1 MKFILA
7 SQSPRRREL
16 LSRCGI
22 EFDVI
27 VSGAEEKI
35 RKDTPCDIVE
45 DLAYQ
50 KASAVYE
57 TLDTQEDVCI
67 IGSDTIVVYKDEI
80 LGKPADENEAR
91 DMISLIA
98 ERTHKVFTGVC
109 LIIKRNEEVK
119 SVTFHE
125 ETKVELYPISRFE
138 IDEYI
143 KSGDPMDKAGAYGIQ
158 GDFSK
163 HIKGISGDYNNVV
176 GLPVS
181 RLYQEL
187 KNQKLI

>member
-22 EFDVI
+22 EFDVL
-27 VSGAEEKI
+27 VSGAEETI
-35 RKDTPCDIVE
+35 RKDSPSEIVE

-50 KASAVYE
+50 KASAVFEDYSE
-57 TLDTQEDVCI
+57 DEDVCI
-67 IGSDTIVVYKDEI
+67 IGADTIVVYKDEI
-80 LGKPADENEAR
+80 LGKPKDEDEAR

-98 ERTHKVFTGVC
+98 DRTHTVYTGVC
-109 LIIKRNEEVK
+109 LITRITGKVVVSSFNEAT
-119 SVTFHE
+119 S
-125 ETKVELYPISRFE
+125 VELYPISRYE

-143 KSGDPMDKAGAYGIQ
+143 ASGDPMDKAGAYGIQ

-163 HIKGISGDYNNVV
+163 HVKGITGDYNNVV

-187 KNQKLI
+187 KNKKLI

>member
-1 MKFILA
+1 MNFILA

-22 EFDVI
+22 KFDVC
-27 VSGAEEKI
+27 VSGSEEII
-35 RKDTPCDIVE
+35 RKDAPGEIVE

-50 KASAVYE
+50 KASAVFE
-57 TLDTQEDVCI
+57 NLDMKEDVCI
-67 IGSDTIVVYKDEI
+67 IGSDTVVVYKDEI
-80 LGKPADENEAR
+80 LGKPTDENEAR
-91 DMISLIA
+91 DMLSLIA
-98 ERTHKVFTGVC
+98 DRTHKVYTGVS
-109 LIIKRNEEVK
+109 LIIKTSQGIKTVN
-119 SVTFHE
+119 FHE
-125 ETKVELYPISRFE
+125 STEVILYPISRFE

-163 HIKGISGDYNNVV
+163 HIKGIVGDYNTVV

>member
-1 MKFILA
+1 MNFILE

-22 EFDVI
+22 KFDVC
-27 VSGAEEKI
+27 VSGSEEII
-35 RKDTPCDIVE
+35 RKDAPGEIVE

-50 KASAVYE
+50 KASAVFE
-57 TLDTQEDVCI
+57 SLDTKEDVCI
-67 IGSDTIVVYKDEI
+67 IGSDTVVVYKDEI
-80 LGKPADENEAR
+80 LGKPTDENEAR
-91 DMISLIA
+91 DMLSLIA
-98 ERTHKVFTGVC
+98 DRTHKVYTGVS
-109 LIIKRNEEVK
+109 LIIKTSQGIKTVN
-119 SVTFHE
+119 FHE
-125 ETKVELYPISRFE
+125 STEVILYPISRFE

-163 HIKGISGDYNNVV
+163 HIKGIIGDYNTVV

>member
-16 LSRCGI
+16 LLRCGI
-22 EFDVI
+22 EFDVCI
-27 VSGAEEKI
+27 SGTEETI
-35 RKDTPCDIVE
+35 RKDTPGEIVE

-50 KASAVYE
+50 KASAVFE
-57 TLDTQEDVCI
+57 TLVLEEDTCI
-67 IGSDTIVVYKDEI
+67 IGSDTVVVYKDEI

-91 DMISLIA
+91 DMLSLIA
-98 ERTHKVFTGVC
+98 DRTHKVYTGVS
-109 LIIKRNEEVK
+109 LIIKTSQGIKTVN
-119 SVTFHE
+119 FHE
-125 ETKVELYPISRFE
+125 STEVILYPISRFE

-143 KSGDPMDKAGAYGIQ
+143 KTGDPMDKAGAYGIQ

-163 HIKGISGDYNNVV
+163 HIKGIVGDYNTVV

-187 KNQKLI
+187 KAQKLI

>member
-22 EFDVI
+22 EFEVF

-35 RKDTPCDIVE
+35 RKDTPGEIVE

-57 TLDTQEDVCI
+57 ILDSTEDVCI

-98 ERTHKVFTGVC
+98 DRTHKVYTGVC
-109 LIIKRNEEVK
+109 LIIKRASEIK
-119 SVTFHE
+119 TVTFHE
-125 ETKVELYPISRFE
+125 ATEVMLYPISRFE

-143 KSGDPMDKAGAYGIQ
+143 KTGDPMDKAGAYGIQ
-158 GDFSK
+158 GVFSK
-163 HIKGISGDYNNVV
+163 HIKGIVGDYNSVV

-181 RLYQEL
+181 RLYQEF

>member
-7 SQSPRRREL
+7 SQSPRRHEL

-22 EFDVI
+22 KFDI
-27 VSGAEEKI
+27 CISGSEETI
-35 RKDTPCDIVE
+35 RKDTPGEIVE

-50 KASAVYE
+50 KASAVFENLE
-57 TLDTQEDVCI
+57 TKEDTCI
-67 IGSDTIVVYKDEI
+67 IGSDTVVVYKDEI
-80 LGKPADENEAR
+80 LGKPTDENEAR
-91 DMISLIA
+91 DMLSLIA
-98 ERTHKVFTGVC
+98 DRTHKVYTGVS
-109 LIIKRNEEVK
+109 LIIKTSEGIKVVN
-119 SVTFHE
+119 FHE
-125 ETKVELYPISRFE
+125 STEVILYPISRFE

-143 KSGDPMDKAGAYGIQ
+143 KTGDPMDKAGAYGIQ

-163 HIKGISGDYNNVV
+163 HIKGIIGDYNNVV

-187 KNQKLI
+187 KAQKLI

>member
-16 LSRCGI
+16 LLRCGI
-22 EFDVI
+22 EFDVCI
-27 VSGAEEKI
+27 SGAEETI
-35 RKDTPCDIVE
+35 RKDTPGEIVE

-50 KASAVYE
+50 KASAVFE
-57 TLDTQEDVCI
+57 TLVLEEDVCI
-67 IGSDTIVVYKDEI
+67 IGSDTVVVYKDEI

-91 DMISLIA
+91 DMLSLIA
-98 ERTHKVFTGVC
+98 DRTHKVYTGVS
-109 LIIKRNEEVK
+109 LIIKTSQGIKTVNFHDSTEVI
-119 SVTFHE
+119 
-125 ETKVELYPISRFE
+125 LYPISRFE

-143 KSGDPMDKAGAYGIQ
+143 KTGDPMDKAGAYGIQ

-163 HIKGISGDYNNVV
+163 HIKGIIGDYNTVV

-187 KNQKLI
+187 KAQKLI

>member
-22 EFDVI
+22 NFEVC
-27 VSGAEEKI
+27 VSGAEETI
-35 RKDTPCDIVE
+35 RKDHPSEIVE

-50 KASAVYE
+50 KADAVYKS
-57 TLDTQEDVCI
+57 LDSNEDICV

-80 LGKPADENEAR
+80 LGKPEDKAEAM
-91 DMISLIA
+91 DMLSLIA
-98 ERTHKVFTGVC
+98 DRTHKVFTGVC
-109 LIIKRNEEVK
+109 LIIKKGDVEK
-119 SVTFHE
+119 TIAFHE
-125 ETKVELYPISRFE
+125 ATEVTLYPIDRFE
-138 IDEYI
+138 LEDYI
-143 KSGDPMDKAGAYGIQ
+143 ESGDPMDKAGAYGIQ

-163 HIKGISGDYNNVV
+163 HIKGIVGDYNNVV
-176 GLPVS
+176 GLPVG

>member
-1 MKFILA
+1 MRFILA

-22 EFDVI
+22 EFEVC
-27 VSGAEEKI
+27 VSGAEEII
-35 RKDTPCDIVE
+35 RKDSPSEIVE
-45 DLAYQ
+45 DLAFQ
-50 KASAVYE
+50 KASAVFE
-57 TLDTQEDVCI
+57 SLDDPEDVCV

-98 ERTHKVFTGVC
+98 DRTHKVFTGVC
-109 LIIKRNEEVK
+109 LLIKCHDKVK
-119 SVTFHE
+119 TVCFHE
-125 ETKVELYPISRFE
+125 STEVMLYPIDRFE

-143 KSGDPMDKAGAYGIQ
+143 ASGDPMDKAGAYGIQ
-158 GDFSK
+158 GDFSRF
-163 HIKGISGDYNNVV
+163 IKGIVGDYNSVV

-187 KNQKLI
+187 KTQNLV

>member
-22 EFDVI
+22 EFDVL
-27 VSGAEEKI
+27 VSGAEETI
-35 RKDTPCDIVE
+35 RKDSPSEIVE

-50 KASAVYE
+50 KASAVFEDYSE
-57 TLDTQEDVCI
+57 GEDVCI
-67 IGSDTIVVYKDEI
+67 IGADTIVVYKDEI
-80 LGKPADENEAR
+80 LGKPKDEAEAR

-98 ERTHKVFTGVC
+98 DRTHTVYTGVC
-109 LIIKRNEEVK
+109 LITRIAGKVVVSSFNEATNVD
-119 SVTFHE
+119 
-125 ETKVELYPISRFE
+125 LYPISRYE

-143 KSGDPMDKAGAYGIQ
+143 ASGDPMDKAGAYGIQ

-163 HIKGISGDYNNVV
+163 HVKGITGDYNNVV

-187 KNQKLI
+187 KNKKLI

>member
-22 EFDVI
+22 EFDVL
-27 VSGAEEKI
+27 VSGAEETI
-35 RKDTPCDIVE
+35 RKDSPSEIVE

-50 KASAVYE
+50 KASAVFEDYSE
-57 TLDTQEDVCI
+57 DEDVCI
-67 IGSDTIVVYKDEI
+67 IGADTIVVYKDEI
-80 LGKPADENEAR
+80 LGKPKDEAEAR

-98 ERTHKVFTGVC
+98 DRTHTVYTGVC
-109 LIIKRNEEVK
+109 LITRITGKVVVSSFNEAT
-119 SVTFHE
+119 S
-125 ETKVELYPISRFE
+125 VELYPISRYE

-143 KSGDPMDKAGAYGIQ
+143 ASGDPMDKAGAYGIQ

-163 HIKGISGDYNNVV
+163 HVKGITGDYNNVV

-187 KNQKLI
+187 KNKKLI

>member
-22 EFDVI
+22 EFDVL
-27 VSGAEEKI
+27 VSGAEETI
-35 RKDTPCDIVE
+35 RKDSPSEIVE

-50 KASAVYE
+50 KASAVFEDYSE
-57 TLDTQEDVCI
+57 DEDVCI
-67 IGSDTIVVYKDEI
+67 IGADTIVVYKDEI
-80 LGKPADENEAR
+80 LGKPKDEAEAR

-98 ERTHKVFTGVC
+98 DRTHTVYTGVC
-109 LIIKRNEEVK
+109 LITRTAGGVVVSSFNE
-119 SVTFHE
+119 T
-125 ETKVELYPISRFE
+125 TNVELYPISRYE

-143 KSGDPMDKAGAYGIQ
+143 ASGDPMDKAGAYGIQ

-163 HIKGISGDYNNVV
+163 HVKGITGDYNNVV

-187 KNQKLI
+187 KNKKLI

>member
-7 SQSPRRREL
+7 SKSPRRKEL

-22 EFDVI
+22 EFEI
-27 VSGAEEKI
+27 INSGAEEII
-35 RKDTPCDIVE
+35 RKDAPGEIVE

-57 TLDTQEDVCI
+57 SLSNTDDVCI

-80 LGKPADENEAR
+80 LGKPASEEEAR
-91 DMISLIA
+91 DMLSLIA
-98 ERTHKVFTGVC
+98 DRTHKVFTGVC
-109 LIIKRNEEVK
+109 LIIRK
-119 SVTFHE
+119 SG
-125 ETKVELYPISRFE
+125 KVETATFNEVTEVNLYPISRFE

-163 HIKGISGDYNNVV
+163 HIKGIIGDYNNVV

-187 KNQKLI
+187 KNKKLI

>member
-22 EFDVI
+22 EFDVL
-27 VSGAEEKI
+27 VSGAEETI
-35 RKDTPCDIVE
+35 RKDSPSEIVE

-50 KASAVYE
+50 KASAVFEDYSE
-57 TLDTQEDVCI
+57 DEDVCI
-67 IGSDTIVVYKDEI
+67 IGADTIVVYKDEI
-80 LGKPADENEAR
+80 LGKPKDEAEAR

-98 ERTHKVFTGVC
+98 DRTHTVYTGVC
-109 LIIKRNEEVK
+109 LITRIAGKVVVSSFNEATNV
-119 SVTFHE
+119 S
-125 ETKVELYPISRFE
+125 LYPISRYE

-143 KSGDPMDKAGAYGIQ
+143 ASGDPMDKAGAYGIQ

-163 HIKGISGDYNNVV
+163 HVKGITGDYNNVV

-187 KNQKLI
+187 KNKKLI